1 MALYNLTGTVN
12 QTGYLGF
19 IQSIN
24 NNILGYKLGILLL
37 LIIFLIALISFVAAN
52 FEPKQAFI
60 ASTFIVFVL
69 SYILRVAELVTGEV
83 VLFTTI
89 AFALS
94 LGWSFL
100 RN

>member
-1 MALYNLTGTVN
+1 MVLYNLTGTAN
-12 QTGYLGF
+12 QSSYLGF
-19 IQSIN
+19 IQAVN
-24 NNILGYKLGILLL
+24 NNLLDGYLGVLLL
-37 LIIFLIALISFVAAN
+37 MIIFLIALISFVAGN

-69 SYILRVAELVTGEV
+69 SNILRVAELVTGEV
-83 VLFTTI
+83 VLFVTI